1 MKIKSVM
8 GLGAA
13 LALLFSILPD
23 NASAQQTRRS
33 RRAARTAPQPQVAQ
47 PVTVAEEPTEA
58 IDPTVQPLEYAKEEA
73 VRGGLLPRWFRKVKV
88 DGAVE
93 ASYTYNDKRPRSSR
107 NSLRGFDQR
116 HDAGTLN
123 QVQIR
128 AQKEATDDSPVGFGL
143 RLNAGSDANVFQSR
157 EDMIE
162 DNFEVQEAYGAFR
175 LPFGRGVTVK
185 AGKLPSPVGA
195 EVIEM
200 RDNYNISRG
209 FLFGLF
215 QPATVTGVRVEA
227 PVTDTVAV
235 SAGVIRGWDV
245 AWEDNNSAA
254 SVEAKV
260 SYTPTDKTSLSAA
273 VVTGPEQDRNNSNQ
287 RTLLDVVLNHRF
299 SDTVE
304 GFVNANYITEEGA
317 SATGGGADAAGVA
330 VGVRKHVTEKL
341 SVAGRV
347 EVVNDTGGAVTGE
360 RQSLGSGTV
369 TGEYKFRKNV
379 IGRLEYRHD
388 TSSDSSYEGQSRL
401 HSNQNT
407 VAAAM
412 IITF

>member
-1 MKIKSVM
+1 
-8 GLGAA
+8 
-13 LALLFSILPD
+13 
-23 NASAQQTRRS
+23 
-33 RRAARTAPQPQVAQ
+33 
-47 PVTVAEEPTEA
+47 
-58 IDPTVQPLEYAKEEA
+58 
-73 VRGGLLPRWFRKVKV
+73 
-88 DGAVE
+88 
-93 ASYTYNDKRPRSSR
+93 
-107 NSLRGFDQR
+107 
-116 HDAGTLN
+116 
-123 QVQIR
+123 
-128 AQKEATDDSPVGFGL
+128 
-143 RLNAGSDANVFQSR
+143 
-157 EDMIE
+157 
-162 DNFEVQEAYGAFR
+162 
-175 LPFGRGVTVK
+175 
-185 AGKLPSPVGA
+185 
-195 EVIEM
+195 
-200 RDNYNISRG
+200 
-209 FLFGLF
+209 
-215 QPATVTGVRVEA
+215 
-227 PVTDTVAV
+227 
-235 SAGVIRGWDV
+235 V